1 MKYRILIKYTSV
13 LDKDFYEIYK
23 TTDDDGQ
30 SIIFETSDVTI
41 LKSKIKELD
50 KEIGFRNIMVVT
62 DVTYDIWVSLN
73 EEIDESELTDEDIDN
88 IYNES
93 YKNIFGGEENA

>member
-1 MKYRILIKYTSV
+1 MKYRILIRYTSV
-13 LDKDFYEIYK
+13 LNKDFYEIYK
-23 TTDDDGQ
+23 TTDDNGQ
-30 SIIFETSDVTI
+30 PIIFETSDVTI

>member
-1 MKYRILIKYTSV
+1 MKYRILIRYTSV

-23 TTDDDGQ
+23 TTDDNGQ
-30 SIIFETSDVTI
+30 LIIFETSDVTI

-50 KEIGFRNIMVVT
+50 KEIGFRNIMVIT

-73 EEIDESELTDEDIDN
+73 EKINENELTDEDIDN

-93 YKNIFGGEENA
+93 YENIFGGEENA